1 MKLTLETK
9 PVSSLIAYEK
19 NAKRHS
25 DDDVGLI
32 LASIQRYGFN
42 DPIGILP
49 DGTVVEGHGR
59 LQAAQILNLA
69 TVPCIVLHEFTNDQA
84 DLYRIAHNKITL
96 TTTFDFELLAV
107 KLGELVGDGEDL
119 TYNMLGFPDE
129 IAENVLR
136 MFDPE
141 VPRTGRGG
149 RPVPQEYDVIWDSTV
164 QKNRFAV
171 FMRALQDRYPDLG
184 EGEALMRF
192 VSESGLSS
200 ADGSERVEQ
209 GGGLLNGNV

>member
-9 PVSSLIAYEK
+9 SVSSLIAYER

-25 DDDVGLI
+25 DADVGLI

-59 LQAAQILNLA
+59 LQAAQILGLE
-69 TVPCIVLHEFTNDQA
+69 TVPCLVLHEFTVEQA

-96 TTTFDFELLAV
+96 STTFDFELLAA
-107 KLGELVGDGEDL
+107 KLTELTGEDFSF
-119 TYNMLGFPDE
+119 NMLGFPDE

-136 MFDPE
+136 MFEPGGE
-141 VPRTGRGG
+141 RAGRGG
-149 RPVPQEYDVIWDSTV
+149 RPVPQEYDVIWDSEA
-164 QKNRFAV
+164 QKKRFVV
-171 FMRALQDRYPDLG
+171 FLNQLQQRYPDLG
-184 EGEALMRF
+184 EGEALLRF
-192 VSESGLSS
+192 VNETGLAS
-200 ADGSERVEQ
+200 VEHTETEDEEQ
-209 GGGLLNGNV
+209 HGTE